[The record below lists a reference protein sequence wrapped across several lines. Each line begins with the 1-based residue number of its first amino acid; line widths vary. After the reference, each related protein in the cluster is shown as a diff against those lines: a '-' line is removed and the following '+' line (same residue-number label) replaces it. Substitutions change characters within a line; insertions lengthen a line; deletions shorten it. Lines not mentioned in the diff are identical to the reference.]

1 MVLSPFTA
9 KLLFSVCIWAAKK
22 PGRIPGKIA
31 ECFHGLTSF
40 LPKGDEQHCGANH
53 CTEDSGDAHKQFCA
67 YACFWQSVDLG
78 IDDLQ
83 GKLKIFFRE
92 FSNKGVIRQ
101 LLIAIGC
108 L

>member
-22 PGRIPGKIA
+22 PGGIPGKIA

-40 LPKGDEQHCGANH
+40 LSIEYEQHCGANH
-53 CTEDSGDAHKQFCA
+53 STGDSGDAHKEFSV
-67 YACFWQSVDLG
+67 YACFRQGIDLG

-92 FSNKGVIRQ
+92 FSNKGVIQ
-101 LLIAIGC
+101 
-108 L
+108 